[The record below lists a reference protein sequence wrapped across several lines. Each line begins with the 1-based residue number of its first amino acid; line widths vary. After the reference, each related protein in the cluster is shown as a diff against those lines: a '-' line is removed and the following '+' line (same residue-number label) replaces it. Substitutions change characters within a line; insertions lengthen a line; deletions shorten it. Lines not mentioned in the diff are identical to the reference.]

1 MSIGELREK
10 GGRRFARFVTDTVVP
25 RPQLWRL
32 LRPLIRRQFDS
43 LAPTWDRRR
52 SPEAYAPL
60 EAALGAIAQAPRRVL
75 DLGTG
80 TGGGARLVA
89 RRFPDAEVIGA
100 DLSQQMVA
108 EARTLTPPETRIRY
122 EVADASRLPY
132 ETGSF
137 DLVTLSNMIPFFDE
151 LDRVL
156 AADGNAVFSFS
167 AGPETPIYVPADRLR
182 RELAQRGFAD
192 FAEFTAGAG
201 TALLARKRP
210 QS

>member
-1 MSIGELREK
+1 MTIGELKEK

-25 RPQLWRL
+25 RPQLWRFA
-32 LRPLIRRQFDS
+32 RPLIRRQFDA

-52 SPEAYAPL
+52 SPESYASL
-60 EAALGAIAQAPRRVL
+60 EAALGAIAAAPRRVL

-80 TGGGARLVA
+80 TGGGARRVA

-100 DLSQQMVA
+100 DLSEQMVA
-108 EARTLTPPETRIRY
+108 EARALTDPELRIRY

-132 ETGSF
+132 ETESF
-137 DLVTLSNMIPFFDE
+137 DLVTLLNMIPFFDE

-156 AADGNAVFSFS
+156 AANGHAIFAFS
-167 AGPETPIYVPADRLR
+167 AGAETPIYVPTDRLR
-182 RELAQRGFAD
+182 RELAARGFAD
-192 FAEFTAGAG
+192 FAEFAAGPG

-210 QS
+210 QA